1 MASITGTNGNDTLTG
16 SADLNDTISGSG
28 GDDRIDGGT
37 GHNFMI
43 GGGGNDT
50 ITGGTRGDSR
60 PQFNDFNVVSYKG
73 ATKEVTVTLGVEGE
87 NAVVGIVTGQGDD
100 VLVNVDSLVLSEF
113 NDTFKVT
120 SLWKGSQF
128 NTMELNALINQK
140 VLVRT
145 EGMFNEFRGSPGN
158 DTIEGNGV
166 TRIRYTDNKV
176 DQSAGVK

>member
-37 GHNFMI
+37 GFNFMI

-60 PQFNDFNVVSYKG
+60 PQFSDFNVAAFKG
-73 ATKEVTVTLGVEGE
+73 ATQGVTATLGVQGEG
-87 NAVVGIVTGQGDD
+87 AVVGIVTGQGRD
-100 VLVNVDSLVLSEF
+100 VLLNVDSLVLSEF

-120 SLWKGSQF
+120 SLWTGGQF
-128 NTMELNALINQK
+128 D
-140 VLVRT
+140 
-145 EGMFNEFRGSPGN
+145 P
-158 DTIEGNGV
+158 
-166 TRIRYTDNKV
+166 
-176 DQSAGVK
+176 